1 MFKHSFHYGWLIVFA
16 GMLTLF
22 SCLGLA
28 RFAFG
33 VILPGMREGL
43 SLAYD
48 QMGYLGTGNF
58 VGYLF
63 SVAITPTLLKLWRP
77 RITMVSGL
85 TLIALTLAGMSQS
98 GTFIQLLALY
108 TLTGIGSGLANIA
121 TMVLIA
127 HWFRREKRG
136 RAAGLMVLGNGVAI
150 IFAGLCIPVLN
161 RLYGLDGW
169 RISWLLL
176 AIITLAVA
184 VIVGLV
190 VRNDPENLGL
200 KPLGH
205 AVAWS
210 EHELVTAA
218 SGHAGRALITL
229 GLLYLVFGATYMVYG
244 TFIVTSMVEE
254 YGFSEATAGQFWSWV
269 GFFSLFSGLIFGSLS
284 DRIGR
289 KAGLMVV
296 FVVQTLAYLF
306 AGSGLGV
313 FALLL
318 SVVLYGIAAW
328 AIPAIMTAAVS
339 DYLGVAKA
347 AAGFSLITF
356 FFAGGQT
363 VGPAVAGLVAEHFGS
378 FSPAFLLSA
387 AMTSGAVLL
396 CLCLPRPAAH

>member
-77 RITMVSGL
+77 RITMISGL
-85 TLIALTLAGMSQS
+85 MLIALTLAGMSQS
-98 GTFIQLLALY
+98 GTFTQLLVLY
-108 TLTGIGSGLANIA
+108 CLTGIGSGLANIA

-150 IFAGLCIPVLN
+150 IFAGLCIPVFN

-176 AIITLAVA
+176 AIITLVVA

-190 VRNDPENLGL
+190 VRNDPETLGL

-205 AVAWS
+205 ATAWS
-210 EHELVTAA
+210 ENELVSAG
-218 SGHAGRALITL
+218 SGNAGRALITL

-269 GFFSLFSGLIFGSLS
+269 GFFSLFSGIIFGSLS

-296 FVVQTLAYLF
+296 FAVQTLAYLF

-363 VGPAVAGLVAEHFGS
+363 VGPAVAGLVAEYFGS
-378 FSPAFLLSA
+378 FAPAFLLSA